1 MTTCLASSVRRPVLI
16 AALSLYIAACIGLA
30 LVPTSSF
37 GGLMALR
44 LLQATGGAC
53 TYALGAGVLGDI
65 TEPHER
71 GSFFAWYQLGES
83 LLLSENVR

>member
-1 MTTCLASSVRRPVLI
+1 
-16 AALSLYIAACIGLA
+16 
-30 LVPTSSF
+30 
-37 GGLMALR
+37 MALR

-83 LLLSENVR
+83 LLLSKNVR